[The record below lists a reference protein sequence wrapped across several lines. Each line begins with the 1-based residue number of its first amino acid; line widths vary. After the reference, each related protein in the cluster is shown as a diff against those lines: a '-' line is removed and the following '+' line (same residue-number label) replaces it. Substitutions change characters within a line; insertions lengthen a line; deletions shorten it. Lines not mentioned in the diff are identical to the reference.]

1 MIICKGKKYLVNVP
15 DYSGDDFGI
24 WMESTGSITPT
35 ESFRVLENDDIRIT
49 EDGLYRIIE

>member
-1 MIICKGKKYLVNVP
+1 MQRRMIICKGKKYLVNVP

-24 WMESTGSITPT
+24 WMESTGSITL
-35 ESFRVLENDDIRIT
+35 RVLENDDIRIT